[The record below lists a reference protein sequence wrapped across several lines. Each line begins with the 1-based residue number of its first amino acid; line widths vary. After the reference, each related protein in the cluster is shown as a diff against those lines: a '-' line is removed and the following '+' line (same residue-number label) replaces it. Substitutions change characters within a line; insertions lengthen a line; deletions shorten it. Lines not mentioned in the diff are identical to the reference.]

1 LSARQLR
8 IINVMATSLDG
19 QIAAKAHERDEAREA
34 SGFTSPD
41 DRSHLEGL
49 LASADAVIL
58 GSSSLKA
65 SGGALEIPRP
75 DGSLPIWAVL
85 TQSGLPADCPFFRQC
100 NLPRWLVSPTPQKHV
115 PKDIR
120 SIVYGSSCPVSL
132 LVEELD
138 KAGARRVLLFG
149 GSEINRLFYEA
160 NLVDELILT
169 ICPIIIANSGSIP
182 LVAPDLR
189 TPKHFCLTSSH
200 TQGDLVFLSYDV
212 RKS

>member
-1 LSARQLR
+1 
-8 IINVMATSLDG
+8 MATSLDG
-19 QIAAKAHERDEAREA
+19 QIAAKAHERDESREA

-41 DRSHLEGL
+41 DRSHLEAL

-65 SGGALEIPRP
+65 SGGALEVPRP

-85 TQSGLPADCPFFRQC
+85 TQSGLPADCPFFKQ
-100 NLPRWLVSPTPQKHV
+100 NSIPRWLISPTPQKDL

-120 SIVYGSSCPVSL
+120 SIVYGSNCPASL

-160 NLVDELILT
+160 SLVDELILT
-169 ICPIIIANSGSIP
+169 ICPIILAKSGSIP
-182 LVAPDLR
+182 LVAPSLPS
-189 TPKHFCLTSSH
+189 PKHFRLTSSH
-200 TQGDLVFLSYDV
+200 THGDLVFLSYDV